1 MLLKTSISIL
11 EPPHTESLRDYFSI
25 VSESVETS
33 YRTSNQIYL
42 QHKKSDDV
50 IKNLGATELL
60 NYSRFLLDLGSENI
74 KLNIDV
80 AREIV
85 ARVLDDKIKLAPRD
99 VGSTMLDEAIYQL
112 AFQIATITESAA
124 VDTDTPPQEIKIVF
138 EVLQKILA
146 YEKHQYRREV
156 YHSQFFG

>member
-1 MLLKTSISIL
+1 M
-11 EPPHTESLRDYFSI
+11 
-25 VSESVETS
+25 
-33 YRTSNQIYL
+33 

-146 YEKHQYRREV
+146 LGNINTGAKYIILNSLANDERGSGSDINFRLQSAFESLENIITKK
-156 YHSQFFG
+156 F